1 MKIRKLIKR
10 VIRKTVG
17 DSKSEK
23 DISSG
28 KLGENIACVFLSH
41 EGYRIIEKN
50 FRTRFGE
57 IDIIAE
63 NNKTICFIEVK
74 ARSGTG
80 YGLPEEFVDER
91 KQEKL
96 VKTALGYITSR
107 NINSADM
114 RFDIVSV
121 DLVNESC
128 RIIQNAFY
136 G

>member
-1 MKIRKLIKR
+1 MKIRRLIRR

-17 DSKSEK
+17 EGKEEK

-28 KLGENIACVFLSH
+28 ELGENIACVYLKQ

-63 NNKTICFIEVK
+63 NKKTICFIEVK

-80 YGLPEEFVDER
+80 YGLPEEFVDNR

-107 NINSADM
+107 NINSTDM

-121 DLVNESC
+121 DLGKESC